1 MLKETAPTVSIVCN
15 TSKIQGALFRWIVK
29 EGQAHR
35 RSEAA
40 CILGIGE
47 IRGAD
52 APQPAQGSLEKGRGL
67 VLGKTKSDVEAAVI
81 RETEAGADRRTH
93 PPRAVE
99 PRTTAKGVFTGRNR
113 TLLFAAIIALPVLRT
128 RPLIHVAAHVIKSQ

>member
-15 TSKIQGALFRWIVK
+15 TSKIQVALWGIVK

-35 RSEAA
+35 RSGAA

-52 APQPAQGSLEKGRGL
+52 APYPTQGSLENEKG
-67 VLGKTKSDVEAAVI
+67 KSE
-81 RETEAGADRRTH
+81 EG
-93 PPRAVE
+93 
-99 PRTTAKGVFTGRNR
+99 
-113 TLLFAAIIALPVLRT
+113 
-128 RPLIHVAAHVIKSQ
+128 

>member
-15 TSKIQGALFRWIVK
+15 TSKIQVALFRWVVK

-35 RSEAA
+35 RRGAA

-52 APQPAQGSLEKGRGL
+52 APLPTQGSLEKGRGL
-67 VLGKTKSDVEAAVI
+67 IILSEVKPEDVE
-81 RETEAGADRRTH
+81 
-93 PPRAVE
+93 VE
-99 PRTTAKGVFTGRNR
+99 SISSLCFKVRFTNI
-113 TLLFAAIIALPVLRT
+113 F
-128 RPLIHVAAHVIKSQ
+128 H